1 MKIGIDA
8 RLISQTGVG
17 VYTRNLLEHLSVI
30 APKDWEFVVFIRS
43 MDRASLDLS
52 QRYHLVHAD
61 YRWHTVSEQIG
72 FLNLLHSQQLDLMHF
87 TYFSY
92 PLLYRKPFIST
103 IHDLTPVLFK
113 TGKASTKSAV
123 EYYPKYFAMKQVI
136 SSGVRNSRAVIVPSQ
151 SVKDQ
156 ITTHYGV
163 SPEKIFVTP
172 EGIDKRLTN
181 AKENRSLGG
190 TYDWKYLLYV
200 GNFYPHKNIHRL
212 IDSFATLDTEYR
224 LILAGP
230 ADYFAKTV
238 EMYIAAHHLEDRIV
252 LHSNPTLEDLVFFY
266 KHARALIHP
275 SLSEGYG
282 LTPIESLYF
291 GTPVVAS
298 DIPVFRETMGSGFR
312 SFDPHSIESI
322 RDALKEV
329 VTTPKKSARSVV
341 SKDAFRT
348 MAKQTVDAYRFGF
361 GI

>member
-8 RLISQTGVG
+8 RLITQTGVG
-17 VYTRNLLEHLSVI
+17 IYTRNLLEHLAEF
-30 APKDWEFVVFIRS
+30 APRDWELVVFMRV
-43 MDRASLDLS
+43 MDHSQLVLP
-52 QRYHLVHAD
+52 QRYHLVQTDH
-61 YRWHTVSEQIG
+61 RWHTVSEQIG
-72 FLNLLHSQQLDLMHF
+72 FLNLLNSQQLDLMHF

-113 TGKASTKSAV
+113 TGKASTKSAI

-156 ITTHYGV
+156 IVGHYDV
-163 SPEKIFVTP
+163 PSEKIFVTP
-172 EGIDKRLTN
+172 EGIDRRLAT

-190 TYDWKYLLYV
+190 KYDWKYILYV

-212 IDSFATLDTEYR
+212 IDAFASLTTEYR

-230 ADYFAKTV
+230 ADYFANSV
-238 EMYIAAHHLEDRIV
+238 EKYIKARNLEERV
-252 LHSNPTLEDLVFFY
+252 VMHPNPTLEDLVFFY
-266 KHARALIHP
+266 KRARALIHP

-298 DIPVFRETMGSGFR
+298 DIPVFRETMGSSFT
-312 SFDPHSIESI
+312 SFDPHAVESI
-322 RDALKEV
+322 ASALQRT
-329 VTTPKKSARSVV
+329 VTTPKHSTRSVV
-341 SKDAFRT
+341 GKDAFRI
-348 MAKQTVDAYRFGF
+348 MAKKTVAVYRSAL